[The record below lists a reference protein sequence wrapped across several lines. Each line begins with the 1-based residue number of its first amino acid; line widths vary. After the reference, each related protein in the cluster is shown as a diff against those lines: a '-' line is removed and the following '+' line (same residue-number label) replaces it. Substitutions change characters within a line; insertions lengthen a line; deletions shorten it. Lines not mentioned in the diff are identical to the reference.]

1 VEWLMGLPIGWT
13 SLEPLAGDEVHRWEQ
28 EPEGIPRVV
37 QQCEKRRQRLMALG
51 NAIVPQCMTKLLGGA
66 GVGCQRAREL

>member
-1 VEWLMGLPIGWT
+1 MNV
-13 SLEPLAGDEVHRWEQ
+13 LALFAGICGFERGIRGAI
-28 EPEGIPRVV
+28 PEARVV